1 MKNIPFFRNFLEKRN
16 FIPIIVRI
24 SFTAGKDTTI
34 YVFEQ
39 KYIQKM

>member
-1 MKNIPFFRNFLEKRN
+1 MKNILFLRNFLEKRN
-16 FIPIIVRI
+16 FII